1 MQIFRMH
8 SDGLAHH
15 NFFKLRNFQLISKHI
30 FSPAVVLARCKST
43 AGCIVE
49 VQCPSCHFFGNKDS
63 GGGDALIL
71 KPFLPLLLL
80 QLLLLL
86 LIIFISILLLLPF
99 SFSIYNSSFFSPTLP
114 PFQYWSNPK
123 LKGSSVTTEVS
134 PETPRNLG
142 KPTEV
147 TKMPSI
153 HLMCSD
159 PILRWRELKKSN
171 ISAAGLNRLKTSVFA
186 PLHSTGSVQHTL
198 ICPTVKTLQL
208 LWFTTPHTIR
218 GHSEELDIIIG
229 SASAH
234 AQRTYIFSSLNAP
247 CLLYTRSPV

>member
-30 FSPAVVLARCKST
+30 FSPALVLARCKST

-86 LIIFISILLLLPF
+86 LIIFISFCFP
-99 SFSIYNSSFFSPTLP
+99 SHSPSIIVHSSL
-114 PFQYWSNPK
+114 QYWSNPK

-134 PETPRNLG
+134 PETPRNLE

-208 LWFTTPHTIR
+208 LWLTTPHTIR

-234 AQRTYIFSSLNAP
+234 AQRTYIFSSLDAP
-247 CLLYTRSPV
+247 CLLYTRYPV

>member
-1 MQIFRMH
+1 
-8 SDGLAHH
+8 
-15 NFFKLRNFQLISKHI
+15 
-30 FSPAVVLARCKST
+30 
-43 AGCIVE
+43 
-49 VQCPSCHFFGNKDS
+49 
-63 GGGDALIL
+63 
-71 KPFLPLLLL
+71 
-80 QLLLLL
+80 
-86 LIIFISILLLLPF
+86 
-99 SFSIYNSSFFSPTLP
+99 
-114 PFQYWSNPK
+114 
-123 LKGSSVTTEVS
+123 
-134 PETPRNLG
+134 
-142 KPTEV
+142 
-147 TKMPSI
+147 MPSI

-247 CLLYTRSPV
+247 CLLYTRSPVQLQLLGTKRGEQLVYSSMIGV